1 MSKTL
6 VLIPSRLSATRLKRK
21 PLLKI
26 NNLSLINHVYRN
38 AVRAKIGDVYVV
50 TGDKEI
56 YLDVKRNGGKCVLT
70 KQKHKS
76 GTDRIYEGLKNLK
89 KKKIK
94 YVLNLQ
100 GDEPLINISDIRSL
114 RSQIIKKKQNIGTL
128 ACKIENKLDFKNR
141 NVVKVVSEKKLINNS
156 IIRALKFC
164 RVSNKKIKNTYHHI
178 GCYIYRVSTLKKI
191 VSLKQT
197 NNEKKLSLEQ
207 YRWMDNQIPISLV
220 LAKKKPIGVD
230 TLKDFKLVK
239 KIMENKF

>member
-38 AVRAKIGDVYVV
+38 AVKAKIGDVYVV

-70 KQKHKS
+70 KQKHRS
-76 GTDRIYEGLKNLK
+76 GTDRIFEGLKILK
-89 KKKIK
+89 KNKIK
-94 YVLNLQ
+94 YVLNIQ
-100 GDEPLINISDIRSL
+100 GDEPLINISDIKNL
-114 RSQIIKKKQNIGTL
+114 NYQIIRKKQSIGTL
-128 ACKIENKLDFKNR
+128 ACKIKNKLDFHNKNI
-141 NVVKVVSEKKLINNS
+141 VKVISEKKLNYNLS
-156 IIRALKFC
+156 AKALKFY
-164 RVSNKKIKNTYHHI
+164 RTNKNKIKNTYHHI
-178 GCYIYRVSTLKKI
+178 GCYIYKVSILKKI
-191 VSLKQT
+191 ASLKQT
-197 NNEKKLSLEQ
+197 NNEKKLRLEQ
-207 YRWMDNQIPISLV
+207 YRWLDNLISIRLV

-230 TLKDFKLVK
+230 TAKDFKLVK

>member
-70 KQKHKS
+70 KQKHRS
-76 GTDRIYEGLKNLK
+76 GTDRIFEGLKNLK

-94 YVLNLQ
+94 YFLN
-100 GDEPLINISDIRSL
+100 
-114 RSQIIKKKQNIGTL
+114 
-128 ACKIENKLDFKNR
+128 
-141 NVVKVVSEKKLINNS
+141 
-156 IIRALKFC
+156 
-164 RVSNKKIKNTYHHI
+164 
-178 GCYIYRVSTLKKI
+178 
-191 VSLKQT
+191 
-197 NNEKKLSLEQ
+197 
-207 YRWMDNQIPISLV
+207 
-220 LAKKKPIGVD
+220 
-230 TLKDFKLVK
+230 
-239 KIMENKF
+239 